1 MNDAQE
7 WLEFAG
13 QDAEEIQAARE
24 LRQRFMRERIQVSPE
39 DPAHPSPQLRYVSRT
54 SALQAEWWL
63 SLSSKQKIVVRGAAA
78 VRDTRKAVL
87 IGIWAAAQWGMW
99 FRRPDD
105 GFVVMALPSG
115 HQPSKSRL
123 PAKTRFKSMKL
134 REDEIVE
141 LDGVRVTHP
150 LRTYLDLCRL
160 GDPTNARLAV
170 GWLRECG
177 VSADTISSYA
187 ENFDGPIHP
196 HWKTLAVRLPQY
208 TAELGSFSYM
218 LAYTLLVETG
228 VDVRVQHEI
237 EGMGWATLLVGNDVI
252 IEIDQDPLWLAM
264 ESEPKLQSMA
274 ARLRKRERWM
284 ASRGY
289 RKLYFTTE
297 EIEANPD
304 AFVHD
309 VKAARHLRRRNLA

>member
-1 MNDAQE
+1 MC
-7 WLEFAG
+7 
-13 QDAEEIQAARE
+13 I
-24 LRQRFMRERIQVSPE
+24 
-39 DPAHPSPQLRYVSRT
+39 
-54 SALQAEWWL
+54 
-63 SLSSKQKIVVRGAAA
+63 
-78 VRDTRKAVL
+78 RD
-87 IGIWAAAQWGMW
+87 
-99 FRRPDD
+99 
-105 GFVVMALPSG
+105 S
-115 HQPSKSRL
+115 
-123 PAKTRFKSMKL
+123 
-134 REDEIVE
+134 
-141 LDGVRVTHP
+141 
-150 LRTYLDLCRL
+150 
-160 GDPTNARLAV
+160 
-170 GWLRECG
+170 
-177 VSADTISSYA
+177 
-187 ENFDGPIHP
+187 
-196 HWKTLAVRLPQY
+196 
-208 TAELGSFSYM
+208 SYM